1 VDAHGVYG
9 TFVNPRLSVLLRAHS
24 EGPFARWTAR
34 ASGGTGLYAPTPLL
48 EEVEA
53 VGLTPLVPAAG
64 GMAAFAAERARSA
77 SVDVGGPLALSWGD
91 LEVNATAFA
100 SRLTNPLQVRAADGI
115 AANGASRLSLA
126 HAPAPTRTYGTE
138 LLARL
143 VRSLGEAR
151 DGEIEAPT
159 LRVTAT
165 YAYLRSTECDPDG
178 ITGPMC
184 ARREVPLTPRHAATF
199 VASVEQEGRSRV
211 GLEVYY
217 TGRQVLEPDVNPFR
231 SPSRPYVLVGLLG
244 ERAFE
249 TRAGV
254 ARLFVNLENLTN
266 VRQTRFDSL
275 VLPAR
280 GRGGRW
286 ATDAWTE
293 LVGFTVNGGVRFGF

>member
-1 VDAHGVYG
+1 MR
-9 TFVNPRLSVLLRAHS
+9 RL
-24 EGPFARWTAR
+24 
-34 ASGGTGLYAPTPLL
+34 TPLL
-48 EEVEA
+48 LAFVA
-53 VGLTPLVPAAG
+53 GCATPP
-64 GMAAFAAERARSA
+64 E
-77 SVDVGGPLALSWGD
+77 
-91 LEVNATAFA
+91 
-100 SRLTNPLQVRAADGI
+100 
-115 AANGASRLSLA
+115 
-126 HAPAPTRTYGTE
+126 APA
-138 LLARL
+138 
-143 VRSLGEAR
+143 
-151 DGEIEAPT
+151 

-165 YAYLRSTECDPDG
+165 YVYLRSTECDPDG
-178 ITGPMC
+178 IAGAVC

-199 VASVEQEGRSRV
+199 VASVEQEGKSRL

-217 TGRQVLEPDVNPFR
+217 TGRQSLERDVNPYR
-231 SPSRPYVLVGLLG
+231 LQSRPYVLVGLLG

-286 ATDAWTE
+286 TTDVWTE